1 MAGVRIIERELNI
14 VGLTHRY
21 GPERVIDDIDL
32 SIAAGEAVALVG
44 PSGSGKT
51 TLLGIAAGL
60 ITPWEGRVHS
70 TFARPAMMFQ
80 EPRLLPWQR
89 TLDNIALGLKA
100 LGHPRRERCDA
111 AAALAQRLGLGVA
124 DLDKFPAALSGGM
137 QSRVALARAL
147 AIAPDLLLLDEPFAA
162 LDVGL
167 KHELHALLAAER
179 QRSGVA
185 VLMITH
191 DVMEALCLADRIV
204 VLAGKPGRIVAT
216 TEVGRDLDARDD
228 GWLLAR
234 TAEFLRTPNLRAA
247 FALPPLP
254 TAERVAS

>member
-1 MAGVRIIERELNI
+1 
-14 VGLTHRY
+14 
-21 GPERVIDDIDL
+21 
-32 SIAAGEAVALVG
+32 
-44 PSGSGKT
+44 
-51 TLLGIAAGL
+51 
-60 ITPWEGRVHS
+60 
-70 TFARPAMMFQ
+70 
-80 EPRLLPWQR
+80 
-89 TLDNIALGLKA
+89 
-100 LGHPRRERCDA
+100 
-111 AAALAQRLGLGVA
+111 
-124 DLDKFPAALSGGM
+124 
-137 QSRVALARAL
+137 
-147 AIAPDLLLLDEPFAA
+147 
-162 LDVGL
+162 VGL

-191 DVMEALCLADRIV
+191 DVMEALRLADRIV